1 LRHGTIGRTASS
13 EEDTPAI
20 MELPYSIRTADE
32 RELAWA
38 GVVRAARQLLVHRLE
53 RRGANLHDD
62 LFVTGDWFRE
72 LLAAGRLP
80 KFAYN
85 GGIHRSDCVSGMKVL
100 VFS

>member
-1 LRHGTIGRTASS
+1 MGRTASS

-20 MELPYSIRTADE
+20 MEVPHSIRTADE

-38 GVVRAARQLLVHRLE
+38 GVVQAACQLLVNRLE

-62 LFVTGDWFRE
+62 LFVTGDRFRE

-85 GGIHRSDCVSGMKVL
+85 GGIHSHLLSLSLQHSVSR
-100 VFS
+100 

>member
-1 LRHGTIGRTASS
+1 MGRTASS

-32 RELAWA
+32 RKLAWTS
-38 GVVRAARQLLVHRLE
+38 VVRATCQLLVDRLE

-85 GGIHRSDCVSGMKVL
+85 GGIHSPLLSLSLQHSLSR
-100 VFS
+100 